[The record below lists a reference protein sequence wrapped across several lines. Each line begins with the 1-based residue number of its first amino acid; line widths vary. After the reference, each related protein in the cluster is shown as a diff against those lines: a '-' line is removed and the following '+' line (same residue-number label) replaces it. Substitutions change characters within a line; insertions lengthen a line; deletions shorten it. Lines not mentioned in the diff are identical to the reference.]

1 MKKISFL
8 FLCVFLIFGCKD
20 SDSKKSAAAVAA
32 LDSEDPY
39 LKMFTEFMM
48 IDGKSVFRGVNFD
61 MTEDEVKKIE
71 HSYETSRENSSE
83 KMQELFFEV
92 DLSEELLDFADIR
105 YSFDEKGLFFIN
117 VESYLTSPEK
127 SKSFYKNLE
136 SYFNSAYGKGEYA
149 DDGFLEFETT
159 KNGKK
164 IQAAIKEVNIAPT
177 EKDKGSYGF
186 YLLYSLPK

>member
-1 MKKISFL
+1 MKKTALIFL
-8 FLCVFLIFGCKD
+8 SLLLIFGCKD
-20 SDSKKSAAAVAA
+20 SEEKKSKAAIAS
-32 LDSEDPY
+32 LDNEDPY

-61 MTEDEVKKIE
+61 MTEDEVRKVE
-71 HSYETSRENSSE
+71 HSYATSRENSSE

-92 DLSEELLDFADIR
+92 DLTSELLDFADVR
-105 YSFDEKGLFFIN
+105 YSFDEKGLYFIN

-136 SYFNSAYGKGEYA
+136 SYFTKAFGEGVFA

-159 KNGKK
+159 KNGQK